1 MEMNLKLNEALETIC
16 MNDSRYNAWKK
27 DYYFLSNRYAMSK
40 PIEIWTEATRHIM
53 QMKDVDSS
61 KENVERIVNGLES
74 KDNMFLLKE
83 TILYLLDHGD
93 SDFSNCLEKVKEL
106 LIERNK
112 HLYLNRATGKYES
125 IIDLR
130 NLIPNYKKR
139 ITNSFGGIRFQK
151 VPDFMSAHAFV
162 NKAIEICPDDEEGMT
177 VTMLLLQYYNKRHNG
192 RLEAE
197 IETMK
202 AKMRGL
208 WNKKPK
214 DRCDISCPFDD
225 AQVESS
231 GILKEAKI
239 VLAVMNDML
248 KGEYRS
254 KNSSKCSDI
263 DFAIAMFA
271 VLMIRGYWKKQRKEY
286 SEMMKQLFDVD
297 VKTDTIGKWIRQY
310 STNYE
315 EWYNGN
321 DGKEVISARRKKI
334 ATDFAEM
341 IDKVKTYKLKEMKN

>member
-1 MEMNLKLNEALETIC
+1 MNLKLNEALETIC

-151 VPDFMSAHAFV
+151 VPDFMTAHEFA
-162 NKAIEICPDDEEGMT
+162 NKAIEICPDDEDGMT
-177 VTMLLLQYYNKRHNG
+177 VTMLMLQYYNKQYNG
-192 RLEAE
+192 RLEAQ

-214 DRCDISCPFDD
+214 DRCDIKCPFDEK
-225 AQVESS
+225 QVESS
-231 GILKEAKI
+231 GIQKEAKI

-248 KGEYRS
+248 KGEYKS
-254 KNSSKCSDI
+254 KNSDKCNDI
-263 DFAIAMFA
+263 DFATAMFA
-271 VLMIRGYWKKQRKEY
+271 VLSRYKYWNKDNETYTK
-286 SEMMKQLFDVD
+286 MLKQLFGVD
-297 VKTDTIGKWIRQY
+297 VKTGTVSTWIRR
-310 STNYE
+310 NGFKYE
-315 EWYNGN
+315 EWYKGD
-321 DGKEVISARRKKI
+321 DGKDVIAARRKKI
-334 ATDFAEM
+334 AEDFAKLIAE
-341 IDKVKTYKLKEMKN
+341 VKTYKLKEMKN

>member
-192 RLEAE
+192 RLEVE

-202 AKMRGL
+202 AKIRGL
-208 WNKKPK
+208 WNKEPK

-225 AQVESS
+225 AQVKSS
-231 GILKEAKI
+231 GILKEARI

-271 VLMIRGYWKKQRKEY
+271 ILTIGEYWKKERKEY
-286 SEMMKQLFDVD
+286 TEMLKRLFDME
-297 VKTDTIGKWIRQY
+297 VKPDTVGKWLRENG
-310 STNYE
+310 TNYE
-315 EWYNGN
+315 EWYKAD

>member
-130 NLIPNYKKR
+130 NLIPIYKKR
-139 ITNSFGGIRFQK
+139 IKDPYAGIRFQK
-151 VPDFMSAHAFV
+151 VPDFMTAHKFA
-162 NKAIEICPDDEEGMT
+162 NKAIEICPYDNEGMT
-177 VTMLLLQYYNKRHNG
+177 VTMLMLQYYNKKYDG

-197 IETMK
+197 IEIIK
-202 AKMRGL
+202 ARMRGL
-208 WNKKPK
+208 WDEESQ
-214 DRCDISCPFDD
+214 DRCDIKCPFDD

-271 VLMIRGYWKKQRKEY
+271 ILTIGEYWKKERKEY
-286 SEMMKQLFDVD
+286 TEMLKRLFDME
-297 VKTDTIGKWIRQY
+297 VKPDTVGKWLRENG
-310 STNYE
+310 TNYE
-315 EWYNGN
+315 EWYKAD

>member
-1 MEMNLKLNEALETIC
+1 MNLKLNEALETIC

-192 RLEAE
+192 RLEVE

-202 AKMRGL
+202 AKIRGL
-208 WNKKPK
+208 WNKEPK
-214 DRCDISCPFDD
+214 DRCDITCPFDE
-225 AQVESS
+225 AQIKSS
-231 GILKEAKI
+231 GISKEAKI
-239 VLAVMNDML
+239 VLAVMNDMF
-248 KGEYRS
+248 KGEHMN
-254 KNSSKCSDI
+254 KNGSYSNNI
-263 DFAIAMFA
+263 DYAIAMFA

>member
-1 MEMNLKLNEALETIC
+1 MNLKLNEALETIC

-192 RLEAE
+192 RLEVE

-202 AKMRGL
+202 AKIRGL
-208 WNKKPK
+208 WNKEPK

-225 AQVESS
+225 AQVKSS
-231 GILKEAKI
+231 GISKEAKI
-239 VLAVMNDML
+239 VLAVMNDMF
-248 KGEYRS
+248 KGEHMN
-254 KNSSKCSDI
+254 KNGSYSNNI
-263 DFAIAMFA
+263 DYAIAMFA
-271 VLMIRGYWKKQRKEY
+271 VLSFYGYWKNQRKEY
-286 SEMMKQLFDVD
+286 CEMLKQMFGVD
-297 VKTDTIGKWIRQY
+297 VKADTIGKWIRQY
-310 STNYE
+310 GDNYE
-315 EWYNGN
+315 EWYKGD
-321 DGKEVISARRKKI
+321 DGKEVKAARRKRI
-334 ATDFAEM
+334 AQNFAER
-341 IDKVKTYKLKEMKN
+341 IDKVKTYKLKKIKN

>member
-1 MEMNLKLNEALETIC
+1 MNLKLNEALETIC

-192 RLEAE
+192 RLEVE

-202 AKMRGL
+202 AKIRGL
-208 WNKKPK
+208 WNKEPK
-214 DRCDISCPFDD
+214 DRCDITCPFDE
-225 AQVESS
+225 AQIKSS
-231 GILKEAKI
+231 GISKEAKI
-239 VLAVMNDML
+239 VLAVMNDMF

-271 VLMIRGYWKKQRKEY
+271 LLMIRGYWKKQRKEY
-286 SEMMKQLFDVD
+286 SEMMKQLFDMD

>member
-151 VPDFMSAHAFV
+151 VPDFMSAHALV

-177 VTMLLLQYYNKRHNG
+177 VTMLLLQYYNKRH
-192 RLEAE
+192 
-197 IETMK
+197 
-202 AKMRGL
+202 
-208 WNKKPK
+208 
-214 DRCDISCPFDD
+214 
-225 AQVESS
+225 
-231 GILKEAKI
+231 ILYAFILLIKI
-239 VLAVMNDML
+239 FT
-248 KGEYRS
+248 
-254 KNSSKCSDI
+254 
-263 DFAIAMFA
+263 FAILLNSLA
-271 VLMIRGYWKKQRKEY
+271 L
-286 SEMMKQLFDVD
+286 SL
-297 VKTDTIGKWIRQY
+297 
-310 STNYE
+310 
-315 EWYNGN
+315 
-321 DGKEVISARRKKI
+321 
-334 ATDFAEM
+334 
-341 IDKVKTYKLKEMKN
+341 

>member
-1 MEMNLKLNEALETIC
+1 MNLKLNEALETIC

-192 RLEAE
+192 RLEVE

-202 AKMRGL
+202 AKIRGL
-208 WNKKPK
+208 WNKEPK

-225 AQVESS
+225 AQVKSS
-231 GILKEAKI
+231 GILKETRI

-254 KNSSKCSDI
+254 KNDRKSSDI
-263 DFAIAMFA
+263 DFATAMLA
-271 VLMIRGYWKKQRKEY
+271 ILTIGEYWKKERKEY
-286 SEMMKQLFDVD
+286 TEMLKRLFDME
-297 VKTDTIGKWIRQY
+297 VKPDTVGKWLRENG
-310 STNYE
+310 TNYE
-315 EWYNGN
+315 EWYKAD
-321 DGKEVISARRKKI
+321 DGKEVISARRKRI
-334 ATDFAEM
+334 ARDFAEM
-341 IDKVKTYKLKEMKN
+341 IDKVKTYKLKKINN

>member
-1 MEMNLKLNEALETIC
+1 MNLKLNEALETIC

-151 VPDFMSAHAFV
+151 VPDFMSAHALV

-177 VTMLLLQYYNKRHNG
+177 VTMLLLQY
-192 RLEAE
+192 
-197 IETMK
+197 
-202 AKMRGL
+202 
-208 WNKKPK
+208 
-214 DRCDISCPFDD
+214 
-225 AQVESS
+225 
-231 GILKEAKI
+231 
-239 VLAVMNDML
+239 
-248 KGEYRS
+248 
-254 KNSSKCSDI
+254 
-263 DFAIAMFA
+263 
-271 VLMIRGYWKKQRKEY
+271 
-286 SEMMKQLFDVD
+286 
-297 VKTDTIGKWIRQY
+297 TIGAI
-310 STNYE
+310 N
-315 EWYNGN
+315 
-321 DGKEVISARRKKI
+321 
-334 ATDFAEM
+334 FA
-341 IDKVKTYKLKEMKN
+341 KSHLLV